1 MAQRQLLSDLVRT
14 IHAMSFCIKSACL
27 SGIQSLPVSIEVQT
41 SNGLPRFSLIGLG
54 DGAIKEARERVL
66 AALASVACTLPDQIL
81 VNLSPAEEKKAGS
94 ALDLGIAVA
103 IALASGA
110 VEAAPHKDVGFMG
123 ELSLTGQVQPIRG
136 AICHALALFRQGIRT
151 LVCPRDNVEEVCI
164 VKGLSVIGVSTLQES
179 LEWIQHGTNDA
190 LGQQAYPTERTTRY
204 RLPTATEHTTRQV
217 FFHEIVGQDQAK
229 RALIIAASGGHH
241 ILLSGPPGCGKTML
255 AQALRSILP
264 PLTESEI
271 LEVASLHSVA
281 GLPVASIIQGHRPF
295 RAPHYN
301 MSQAALVGGGSKIKP
316 GEVSLSHHGILFLDE
331 LPEFSRNVIEALRIP
346 LENRAISVSRALGTM
361 HLPAQFSLIAAMN
374 PCPCGKPTGCQCSA
388 LEVQRYT
395 KKISEPILDRIDMR
409 LALQPVS
416 VERILEK
423 TLPTETDAN
432 DGTEQKQIQDDIVA
446 TREFLQHRTSKLSSD
461 LSTEDIL
468 RCFPLEVD
476 ARALLEKAS
485 ARLALSSRGVNRLL
499 RVATTITAMQR
510 EEKIKAP
517 AVAEAFSFRN

>member
-1 MAQRQLLSDLVRT
+1 
-14 IHAMSFCIKSACL
+14 
-27 SGIQSLPVSIEVQT
+27 
-41 SNGLPRFSLIGLG
+41 
-54 DGAIKEARERVL
+54 
-66 AALASVACTLPDQIL
+66 
-81 VNLSPAEEKKAGS
+81 
-94 ALDLGIAVA
+94 
-103 IALASGA
+103 
-110 VEAAPHKDVGFMG
+110 
-123 ELSLTGQVQPIRG
+123 
-136 AICHALALFRQGIRT
+136 
-151 LVCPRDNVEEVCI
+151 
-164 VKGLSVIGVSTLQES
+164 
-179 LEWIQHGTNDA
+179 
-190 LGQQAYPTERTTRY
+190 
-204 RLPTATEHTTRQV
+204 
-217 FFHEIVGQDQAK
+217 
-229 RALIIAASGGHH
+229 
-241 ILLSGPPGCGKTML
+241 
-255 AQALRSILP
+255 
-264 PLTESEI
+264 
-271 LEVASLHSVA
+271 
-281 GLPVASIIQGHRPF
+281 
-295 RAPHYN
+295 